1 MRRVIGVLSK
11 SDPGD
16 RLDDEWK
23 RKQAMSAGGLP
34 KARFGRM
41 DDVMARCVEH
51 RHLPALLLKRARR
64 VAGPVDFEAHCSS
77 MQ

>member
-1 MRRVIGVLSK
+1 
-11 SDPGD
+11 
-16 RLDDEWK
+16 
-23 RKQAMSAGGLP
+23 MSAGGLP